1 MLHALFARALR
12 GLRLVVTFYVIAAL
26 LCFCLAIAALHF
38 GASEIEA
45 SAIAFLAW
53 PGTALAM
60 WAERFFRAN
69 GRKHPE

>member
-1 MLHALFARALR
+1 MLHAVFTRALR
-12 GLRLVVTFYVIAAL
+12 GLRLVLAFYAIAAL
-26 LCFCLAIAALHF
+26 LCFCLAVAALHF

-60 WAERFFRAN
+60 WIDRFFRAS
-69 GRKHPE
+69 GRKHTE